1 MRHQLNLA
9 LSQLSTV
16 RDTAIT
22 VNGSG
27 IDIPQPSELPE
38 ADRLDIEAS
47 PAAGESQ
54 IGVRDGALVRQTG
67 TSTNVISGLP
77 DVSELEPRFP
87 AMPSPPAD
95 QVFAFMDGDL
105 GALYHVHADS
115 AAPQLLVEA
124 DRMTR
129 PSMDN
134 FGWTWTVTHTEDGE
148 ATIRAYSYEEEA
160 EAASVQVPAAFLE
173 D

>member
-1 MRHQLNLA
+1 
-9 LSQLSTV
+9 
-16 RDTAIT
+16 
-22 VNGSG
+22 
-27 IDIPQPSELPE
+27 
-38 ADRLDIEAS
+38 
-47 PAAGESQ
+47 
-54 IGVRDGALVRQTG
+54 
-67 TSTNVISGLP
+67 
-77 DVSELEPRFP
+77 
-87 AMPSPPAD
+87 
-95 QVFAFMDGDL
+95 DGDL

-129 PSMDN
+129 HSMDN

-173 D
+173 DKEVTSLRISQDGTRAALVVEDAGVRTLYIASVVRDGSTGVPRGLGGHY